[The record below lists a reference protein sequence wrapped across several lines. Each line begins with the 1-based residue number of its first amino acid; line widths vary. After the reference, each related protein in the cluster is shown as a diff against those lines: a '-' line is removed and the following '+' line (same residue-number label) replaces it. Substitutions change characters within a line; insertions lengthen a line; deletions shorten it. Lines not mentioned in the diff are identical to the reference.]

1 MSLAFSLLQ
10 ACIVSVSHPVGLTSQ
25 KSFSSSE
32 YRPFKQSGCRAQ
44 CGLLKQSLLNR
55 AWIGGLSQGGRRA
68 ALGTSLVISP
78 SFSEGTEQTGLRL
91 VQAGQLRPFTRLGL
105 PRHCKMGED
114 GASLSAGGKD
124 LAEEERLVIQGTLTE

>member
-1 MSLAFSLLQ
+1 M
-10 ACIVSVSHPVGLTSQ
+10 
-25 KSFSSSE
+25 
-32 YRPFKQSGCRAQ
+32 
-44 CGLLKQSLLNR
+44 
-55 AWIGGLSQGGRRA
+55 
-68 ALGTSLVISP
+68 ISP

-124 LAEEERLVIQGTLTE
+124 LAEEERLVI